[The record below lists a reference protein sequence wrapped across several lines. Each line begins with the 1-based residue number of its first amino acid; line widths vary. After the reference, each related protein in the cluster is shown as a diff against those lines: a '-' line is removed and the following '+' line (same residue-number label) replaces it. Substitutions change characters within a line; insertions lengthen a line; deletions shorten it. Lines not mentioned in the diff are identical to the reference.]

1 MSIREEIRE
10 ENKKNWKEMSFTQC
24 LKHFWHYYKIH
35 TIVGIGIIAF
45 IIYIILLQTALKPL
59 PYGFAGYALSSNYY
73 MAQDLS
79 AIDSFINEF
88 AKREGINTEE
98 YQVMFDVS
106 NAMDPS
112 STDTLDMAVDLKL
125 VTAGQDGELD
135 VLIGTSEQIDFYV
148 INGFYDVTLKE
159 LMPADMFEEYDKA
172 GLIYYYYD
180 ETTEK
185 TYPIGVYVS
194 DAPRLK
200 ELELYNEDAEI
211 ILGVVCTSER
221 TDTAIDFIR
230 YIYET
235 PQRST
240 D

>member
-1 MSIREEIRE
+1 MSIREEIKE
-10 ENKKNWKEMSFTQC
+10 ENKKNFKEMSFPQK

-35 TIVGIGIIAF
+35 TIVGIVIIMF
-45 IIYIILLQTALKPL
+45 IAYIILLQTVLKPL
-59 PYGFAGYALSSNYY
+59 PYGFSGYALSSNYY

-79 AIDSFINEF
+79 AVDAFINEF
-88 AKREGINTEE
+88 AVKEGINTEE

-106 NAMDPS
+106 NAMNPN

-148 INGFYDVTLKE
+148 INGFYDVALDE
-159 LMPADMFEEYDKA
+159 LMPEEMFEEYDEA
-172 GLIYYYYD
+172 GLVYYYYD
-180 ETTEK
+180 ETTEE
-185 TYPIGVYVS
+185 TYPIGIYVS

-200 ELELYNEDAEI
+200 ELGLYDEDAEI
-211 ILGVVCTSER
+211 ILGVVCLSER
-221 TDTAIDFIR
+221 SDTAIDFIR

-235 PQRST
+235 P
-240 D
+240 

>member
-10 ENKKNWKEMSFTQC
+10 ENKKNFKEMSFSQKA
-24 LKHFWHYYKIH
+24 KHFWHYYKIH
-35 TIVGIGIIAF
+35 VAVAAVIIAF
-45 IIYIILLQTALKPL
+45 IVYLILRATAFKPL
-59 PYGFAGYALSSNYY
+59 PYGFAGYALTSNYY
-73 MAQDLS
+73 LAQDTS
-79 AIDSFINEF
+79 AVDAFINDF
-88 AKREGINTEE
+88 AVKEGINTEE
-98 YQVMFDVS
+98 YQIMFDVS
-106 NAMDPS
+106 NAMDPN

-135 VLIGTSEQIDFYV
+135 VLLGTSEQIDFYV
-148 INGFYDVTLKE
+148 INGFYDVALDQ
-159 LMPADMFEEYDKA
+159 LMPQDMFEEYDEA

-180 ETTEK
+180 ETTEE

-211 ILGVVCTSER
+211 ILGVVCLSER

-235 PQRST
+235 P
-240 D
+240 